1 MLSAVTVIKYGTA
14 SGSLQLSQVRI
25 CGPECYLMQQHA
37 AAAPTCCLRPV
48 LAGRSVISCYSKWL
62 PRLLSQTRT
71 GGPYCYLMLQHAAAV
86 PFISLA
92 ARQLPVLLSHDQ
104 PGMRCHVS
112 FWARD
117 NGLELQPC
125 VCRAFWDACS
135 CLSHFCCYYW
145 CIGMS
150 LEAVADAE
158 AGCSIVLGKDWGC
171 ANCLAQVELGI
182 DAIS

>member
-1 MLSAVTVIKYGTA
+1 MLS
-14 SGSLQLSQVRI
+14 
-25 CGPECYLMQQHA
+25 HA
-37 AAAPTCCLRPV
+37 AARGCRACYLSPV
-48 LAGRSVISCYSKWL
+48 LDGRSVISCYSKWL
-62 PRLLSQTRT
+62 QRLLSQTRT
-71 GGPYCYLMLQHAAAV
+71 GGPFCYLMQQHAAAVPACYLMLQHAAAV
-86 PFISLA
+86 PLISLA
-92 ARQLPVLLSHDQ
+92 ARQLPVLLSYDQ

-117 NGLELQPC
+117 NGLDLLSC

-145 CIGMS
+145 CIGLS

-158 AGCSIVLGKDWGC
+158 AGCSIVLGKYWGC

>member
-1 MLSAVTVIKYGTA
+1 MLS
-14 SGSLQLSQVRI
+14 
-25 CGPECYLMQQHA
+25 HA
-37 AAAPTCCLRPV
+37 AARGCRAYLF
-48 LAGRSVISCYSKWL
+48 
-62 PRLLSQTRT
+62 SQTRT
-71 GGPYCYLMLQHAAAV
+71 DGLFCYLMLQHVAAAYVISDPHWRAVLLSHAAARGCRAYLLSQPRTGGLFCYLMLQHAAAV
-86 PFISLA
+86 PVISLA
-92 ARQLPVLLSHDQ
+92 ASQLPVLLSHDQ
-104 PGMRCHVS
+104 PGMRCNIS

-117 NGLELQPC
+117 NGLDLLSC

-145 CIGMS
+145 CIGLS

-158 AGCSIVLGKDWGC
+158 AGCSIVLGKYWGC